1 MSNIFYCHNTI
12 IIYLFYLL
20 IVINNIIGISSSCP
34 ITVPNSVTT
43 QKLNNIICI
52 GSNGFANPNFAK
64 FSNGSLI
71 IETSKDE
78 GSEERNFYGITK
90 EGKPYFENDQFL
102 ISFNADNGQIRQ
114 ESENFVITLND
125 GKQTEYLISIGKNA
139 EIYDLYR
146 KKVISRIDTNTFI
159 GNGDIL
165 DCLIQ
170 SGINFYDGNNY
181 YLYYGYLTFRCDFR
195 IKKLEFTNPN
205 ITQVVTSHNNHEE
218 RTRGKIAS
226 CYITVNKNII
236 CIILKDSTNSALV
249 YAIVYDI
256 DLNEKLKEKLNNYE
270 VKRSSTYFFS
280 PFPYF
285 IKCIHLKDEI
295 GVFTFYRSNSAITP
309 VINKPIILFKKY
321 TDGELKDVFSLIE
334 LDKEFNNENLLN
346 DLIKINENKL
356 CFIST
361 TENKQEMYIVLL
373 NIYDNANIAIRYYS
387 INIFSIYKFKFY
399 ASMRANLYN
408 NYIAFAFSFCPS
420 EKCSST
426 SDEHYPGFMIFS
438 YPNGD
443 DFSLNLIDIMFS
455 KNEII
460 DNYTINLENQVRID
474 NNLFGLDF
482 DIINIQQY
490 SNCSSIKFV
499 SSIVDYVNIIE
510 GYNLG
515 KGENIIAKEIPMEK
529 LECSISYI
537 YIITEPDF
545 DAYNSYTSEKKF
557 PSDYDGEKFK
567 QEIDRYESRLL
578 YYNISIKENL
588 SYSCQDDNCLLCK
601 KDEAT
606 FCIICKYNF
615 MIRNNKNGKYKTC
628 FDNGVNISNQIYIEE
643 TEEPETDV
651 EKITN
656 FKDNSVTEFIHEN
669 NDQDELIYQ
678 KMLNDEFKNGTL
690 TSKQII
696 DIYKRLKEK
705 YISKDYDK
713 KPKVISAENV
723 VYQIS
728 TFEYQKNNEDP
739 DISSIDLG
747 ACESTLKSHYNLT
760 DSDSLVIFKI
770 DTKNN
775 EKKQTYVNYEI
786 YDPND
791 YSLLDL
797 NLCETKIII
806 NIPVDLDDN
815 SIKLYESLKQYGY
828 NIFDSGDDFYN
839 DICSIYTTINGTDLI
854 IEDRKKDIYYSTGNI
869 TMCQSGCDFILYNTT
884 TKKSMC
890 DCEPKIVFNDTD
902 LIEDKF
908 SPKKLASEFLKT
920 IKNSNFR
927 VLKCYKLAINIKEL
941 LKNIGR
947 IIMTIIILLYLISL
961 LYYIIKERKKINMF
975 INIIIE
981 NNELNFDNKIEKLDK
996 KGLSNKGDNK
1006 NKHFSKNRKKMKKKK
1021 NKNFPPKKKDKKANI
1036 SKHSFNTTKRNLKN
1050 FNVSNNSHLSKKSE
1064 YNKLNINIYP
1074 INNMSII
1081 EEFGQSEKKIFNSE
1095 ILNDQELNSLDYDKA
1110 ILLDKRTYFQYYW
1123 SLLKKKHLILFTI
1136 IPTNDYNLYS
1146 LKIALFLLSISLYF
1160 TINGFFFSDATM
1172 HKISEDNGKFDFIY
1186 QIPQIL
1192 YSTVISAI
1200 INFLLKILSLS
1211 EKNILSIKKEKDI
1224 TKAKINSK
1232 NIRKCIII
1240 KFVIF
1245 FLFSDL
1251 LLLFFWYFISCFC
1264 AVYTNT
1270 QIILLKD
1277 TLISFGLSMI
1287 YPFGINLIP
1296 GFFRIPSLRDE
1307 TQRSKYMY
1315 KISRFLALI

>member
-1 MSNIFYCHNTI
+1 M
-12 IIYLFYLL
+12 
-20 IVINNIIGISSSCP
+20 
-34 ITVPNSVTT
+34 
-43 QKLNNIICI
+43 
-52 GSNGFANPNFAK
+52 
-64 FSNGSLI
+64 
-71 IETSKDE
+71 
-78 GSEERNFYGITK
+78 
-90 EGKPYFENDQFL
+90 
-102 ISFNADNGQIRQ
+102 
-114 ESENFVITLND
+114 
-125 GKQTEYLISIGKNA
+125 
-139 EIYDLYR
+139 
-146 KKVISRIDTNTFI
+146 
-159 GNGDIL
+159 
-165 DCLIQ
+165 
-170 SGINFYDGNNY
+170 
-181 YLYYGYLTFRCDFR
+181 
-195 IKKLEFTNPN
+195 
-205 ITQVVTSHNNHEE
+205 
-218 RTRGKIAS
+218 
-226 CYITVNKNII
+226 
-236 CIILKDSTNSALV
+236 
-249 YAIVYDI
+249 
-256 DLNEKLKEKLNNYE
+256 
-270 VKRSSTYFFS
+270 
-280 PFPYF
+280 
-285 IKCIHLKDEI
+285 
-295 GVFTFYRSNSAITP
+295 
-309 VINKPIILFKKY
+309 
-321 TDGELKDVFSLIE
+321 
-334 LDKEFNNENLLN
+334 
-346 DLIKINENKL
+346 
-356 CFIST
+356 
-361 TENKQEMYIVLL
+361 
-373 NIYDNANIAIRYYS
+373 
-387 INIFSIYKFKFY
+387 
-399 ASMRANLYN
+399 
-408 NYIAFAFSFCPS
+408 
-420 EKCSST
+420 
-426 SDEHYPGFMIFS
+426 
-438 YPNGD
+438 
-443 DFSLNLIDIMFS
+443 
-455 KNEII
+455 
-460 DNYTINLENQVRID
+460 
-474 NNLFGLDF
+474 
-482 DIINIQQY
+482 
-490 SNCSSIKFV
+490 
-499 SSIVDYVNIIE
+499 
-510 GYNLG
+510 
-515 KGENIIAKEIPMEK
+515 
-529 LECSISYI
+529 
-537 YIITEPDF
+537 
-545 DAYNSYTSEKKF
+545 
-557 PSDYDGEKFK
+557 
-567 QEIDRYESRLL
+567 
-578 YYNISIKENL
+578 
-588 SYSCQDDNCLLCK
+588 
-601 KDEAT
+601 
-606 FCIICKYNF
+606 
-615 MIRNNKNGKYKTC
+615 
-628 FDNGVNISNQIYIEE
+628 
-643 TEEPETDV
+643 
-651 EKITN
+651 
-656 FKDNSVTEFIHEN
+656 
-669 NDQDELIYQ
+669 
-678 KMLNDEFKNGTL
+678 
-690 TSKQII
+690 
-696 DIYKRLKEK
+696 
-705 YISKDYDK
+705 
-713 KPKVISAENV
+713 
-723 VYQIS
+723 
-728 TFEYQKNNEDP
+728 
-739 DISSIDLG
+739 
-747 ACESTLKSHYNLT
+747 
-760 DSDSLVIFKI
+760 
-770 DTKNN
+770 
-775 EKKQTYVNYEI
+775 
-786 YDPND
+786 
-791 YSLLDL
+791 
-797 NLCETKIII
+797 
-806 NIPVDLDDN
+806 DLDDN

-941 LKNIGR
+941 FKNIGR

-981 NNELNFDNKIEKLDK
+981 NNELNFDNKKEKLDK

-1036 SKHSFNTTKRNLKN
+1036 SKNSFNNTTRNLKN

-1081 EEFGQSEKKIFNSE
+1081 KEFGQSQKKIFNSE
-1095 ILNDQELNSLDYDKA
+1095 ILNDQELNSLDYNDA

-1277 TLISFGLSMI
+1277 TLISFCLSMI

-1315 KISRFLALI
+1315 KISGFLALI